1 MRNRLGG
8 ISLRQQRIPQ
18 QLVRTRQIRRQFH
31 RVLKRRDGGA
41 VIAIFHVGLAEVY
54 ETVGQLGRELGDF
67 LVLLNRHLEM
77 PLLIS
82 FSARLQML
90 QCLGRNRLPSQ
101 PNCQNNAD
109 HGFSGSTT
117 SRNWSAAASLITWC
131 APAGQ
136 ETSILA
142 VFASP
147 SPKWR
152 RLSLE
157 DS

>member
-1 MRNRLGG
+1 MRNRLSG
-8 ISLRQQRIPQ
+8 ISLRQQRVPQ
-18 QLVRTRQIRRQFH
+18 QLVRTRQVRSKFH
-31 RVLKRRDGGA
+31 RTLKRRDGGA
-41 VIAIFHVGLAEVY
+41 VVAIFHVGLPEVY
-54 ETVGQLGRELGDF
+54 KSVGQLGRELGDL
-67 LVLLNRHLEM
+67 LVLLNRHIEM
-77 PLLIS
+77 PLLIG
-82 FSARLQML
+82 FCAGLQML
-90 QCLGRNRLPSQ
+90 QRFGGNGLPGQ
-101 PNCQNNAD
+101 PQCQKNAN

-117 SRNWSAAASLITWC
+117 SRNWSAGTSLIVWC
-131 APAGQ
+131 APDGQ